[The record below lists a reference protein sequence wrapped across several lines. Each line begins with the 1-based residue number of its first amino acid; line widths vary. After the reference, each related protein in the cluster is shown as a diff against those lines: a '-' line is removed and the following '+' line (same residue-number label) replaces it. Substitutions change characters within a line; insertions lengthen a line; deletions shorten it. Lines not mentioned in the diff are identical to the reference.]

1 MADTHHHHHQS
12 VSLGAV
18 LRQGFSNKAP
28 YWHSELH
35 KAALSTAQD
44 RPVDSDPT
52 IWSHKSRSFRDKC
65 TILFHI
71 YCHQLQWSN
80 SAKWV

>member
-52 IWSHKSRSFRDKC
+52 I
-65 TILFHI
+65 
-71 YCHQLQWSN
+71 
-80 SAKWV
+80 